1 MDFAAQSGY
10 NSSITFFKEHK
21 MGYKVEIGI
30 SNKHAHLSDG
40 DLAVLFGAGHKL
52 TLKKELKQPGQ
63 FAAEELV
70 DVVGPKGTLKGI
82 RVLGP
87 TRKESQVEL
96 AMTDAR
102 TIGLQL
108 PVRESGVLDGSPG
121 VKLVGPAG
129 EVQLSKGAIVAL
141 RHIHL
146 SPSQAAEAGVK
157 DKDWVTVKASGT
169 RPLIFE
175 KVLIRSGDAH
185 TSEMHVDTDEGNA
198 AGLANGDVVEIV
210 GTK

>member
-1 MDFAAQSGY
+1 
-10 NSSITFFKEHK
+10 
-21 MGYKVEIGI
+21 MGYKVGVGI
-30 SNKHAHLSDG
+30 SNKHVHLNET
-40 DLAVLFGAGHKL
+40 DLATLFGAGHKL
-52 TLKKELKQPGQ
+52 TVKKELSQPGQ

-102 TIGLQL
+102 VIGLSL
-108 PVRESGVLDGSPG
+108 PVRESGVLDGTPG
-121 VKLVGPAG
+121 VKLIGPEG
-129 EVQLSKGAIVAL
+129 EVDLAKGAIIAL

-146 SPSQAAEAGVK
+146 SSSQAKEANVK
-157 DKDWVTVKASGT
+157 DKDWVTVKTFGS

-175 KVLIRSGDAH
+175 DVLIRSGAAH
-185 TSEMHVDTDEGNA
+185 LSEMHIDTDEGNA
-198 AGLANGDVVEIV
+198 AGLKNEDKVEII
-210 GTK
+210 GKKE

>member
-1 MDFAAQSGY
+1 
-10 NSSITFFKEHK
+10 
-21 MGYKVEIGI
+21 MGYKVEVGI
-30 SNKHAHLSDG
+30 SNKHLHLSEAHLV
-40 DLAVLFGAGHKL
+40 ALFGAGHPL

-87 TRKESQVEL
+87 CRKESQVEL
-96 AMTDAR
+96 AQTDAR
-102 TIGLQL
+102 SIGLSL

-129 EVQLSKGAIVAL
+129 EVTLEKGAIIAL

-146 SPSQAAEAGVK
+146 SPAQAQEAGVK
-157 DKDWVTVKASGT
+157 DKDWVTVKAPGS

-175 KVLIRSGDAH
+175 DVLIRSGDAH
-185 TSEMHVDTDEGNA
+185 TRECHVDTDEGNA
-198 AGLANGDVVEIV
+198 AGITNGDMVEII
-210 GTK
+210 GKK

>member
-1 MDFAAQSGY
+1 M
-10 NSSITFFKEHK
+10 I
-21 MGYKVEIGI
+21 MGYKVEVGI
-30 SNKHAHLSDG
+30 SNKHVHLSEA
-40 DLAVLFGAGHKL
+40 DLTKLFGAGHKL

-63 FAAEELV
+63 YAAEELV
-70 DVVGPKGTLKGI
+70 DVTGPKGTLKGI

-102 TIGLQL
+102 TIGLSL

-121 VKLVGPAG
+121 VKLTGPAG
-129 EVQLSKGAIVAL
+129 SVDIPKGAIIAL

-146 SPSQAAEAGVK
+146 SPAQAAEAGVK
-157 DKDWVTVKASGT
+157 DKDWVTVKTSGT

-175 KVLIRSGDAH
+175 DVLIRSGDAH
-185 TSEMHVDTDEGNA
+185 TREIHVDTDEGNA
-198 AGLANGDVVEIV
+198 AGLKNDDIVEIT
-210 GTK
+210 GKK

>member
-1 MDFAAQSGY
+1 
-10 NSSITFFKEHK
+10 

-30 SNKHAHLSDG
+30 SNKHVHLSEADI
-40 DLAVLFGAGHKL
+40 VKLFGAGHKL

-63 FAAEELV
+63 FASEELV

-87 TRKESQVEL
+87 ARKESQVEL
-96 AMTDAR
+96 AATDAR

-108 PVRESGVLDGSPG
+108 PVRESGVLDGSPS

-129 EVQLSKGAIVAL
+129 TAELAKGAIIAL

-146 SPSQAAEAGVK
+146 SPAQAVEAGVK
-157 DKDWVTVKASGT
+157 DKDWVTVKTSGT

-175 KVLIRSGDAH
+175 DVLIRSGDAH
-185 TSEMHVDTDEGNA
+185 TREMHIDTDEGNA
-198 AGLANGDVVEIV
+198 AGLKNDDIVEIIA
-210 GTK
+210 KK

>member
-1 MDFAAQSGY
+1 
-10 NSSITFFKEHK
+10 
-21 MGYKVEIGI
+21 MGYKVEVGI
-30 SNKHAHLSDG
+30 SNKHLHLSEA
-40 DLAVLFGAGHKL
+40 DLAALFGAGHSL

-87 TRKESQVEL
+87 CRKESQVEL
-96 AMTDAR
+96 AQTDAR
-102 TIGLQL
+102 SIGLTL

-121 VKLVGPAG
+121 VKLVGPSG
-129 EVQLSKGAIVAL
+129 EVNLDKGAIIAL

-146 SPSQAAEAGVK
+146 SPAQAQEAGVK
-157 DKDWVTVKASGT
+157 DKDWVTIKAPGS

-175 KVLIRSGDAH
+175 DVLIRSGDAH
-185 TSEMHVDTDEGNA
+185 TRECHVDTDEGNA
-198 AGLANGDVVEIV
+198 AGITNGDFVEIL
-210 GTK
+210 GKKA

>member
-1 MDFAAQSGY
+1 
-10 NSSITFFKEHK
+10 
-21 MGYKVEIGI
+21 MGYKVAVGI
-30 SNKHAHLSDG
+30 SNKHVHLSEG
-40 DLAVLFGAGHKL
+40 DLAKLFGAGHKL

-63 FAAEELV
+63 FASEELV

-87 TRKESQVEL
+87 TRKETQVEL
-96 AMTDAR
+96 AVTDAR
-102 TIGLQL
+102 TIGLNL

-129 EVQLSKGAIVAL
+129 EADLDKGAIVAL

-146 SPSQAAEAGVK
+146 SPAQAAEAGVK
-157 DKDWVTVKASGT
+157 DKDRVTVKAPGT

-175 KVLIRSGDAH
+175 DVLIRSGDAH
-185 TSEMHVDTDEGNA
+185 TGEFHVDTDEGNA
-198 AGLANGDVVEIV
+198 AGLKNDDLVEII
-210 GTK
+210 GKQ

>member
-1 MDFAAQSGY
+1 
-10 NSSITFFKEHK
+10 
-21 MGYKVEIGI
+21 MGYKVGVGI
-30 SNKHAHLSDG
+30 SNKHVHLNEA
-40 DLAVLFGAGHKL
+40 DLATLFGAGHKL
-52 TLKKELKQPGQ
+52 TVKKQLSQPGQ

-82 RVLGP
+82 RILGP

-102 TIGLQL
+102 VIGLSL

-121 VKLVGPAG
+121 VKLTGPKG
-129 EVQLSKGAIVAL
+129 ELELAKGAIIAL

-146 SPSQAAEAGVK
+146 SVSQAKEANVK
-157 DKDWVTVKASGT
+157 DKDLVTVKTFGS

-175 KVLIRSGDAH
+175 NVLIRAGDAH
-185 TSEMHVDTDEGNA
+185 LSEMHVDTDEGNA
-198 AGLANGDVVEIV
+198 AGIKNDDQVEII
-210 GTK
+210 GKKE

>member
-1 MDFAAQSGY
+1 
-10 NSSITFFKEHK
+10 

-30 SNKHAHLSDG
+30 SNKHVHLSDG
-40 DLAVLFGAGHKL
+40 DLAALFGAGHKL

-146 SPSQAAEAGVK
+146 SPSQAVEAGVK
-157 DKDWVTVKASGT
+157 DKDWVTVKTSGT

-198 AGLANGDVVEIV
+198 AGLANGDLVEIV
-210 GTK
+210 GAK

>member
-1 MDFAAQSGY
+1 
-10 NSSITFFKEHK
+10 

-30 SNKHAHLSDG
+30 SNKHLHLSEA
-40 DLAVLFGAGHKL
+40 DLAALFGTGHRL
-52 TLKKELKQPGQ
+52 TVKKELKQPGQ

-70 DVVGPKGTLKGI
+70 DIVGPKGTLKGI

-102 TIGLQL
+102 TIGLKL

-121 VKLVGPAG
+121 VKLVGPSG
-129 EVQLSKGAIVAL
+129 EVTLTKGAIIAL

-157 DKDWVTVKASGT
+157 DKDWVTVKTSGT

-175 KVLIRSGDAH
+175 DVLIRSGDAH
-185 TSEMHVDTDEGNA
+185 ICEMHVDTDEGNA
-198 AGLANGDVVEIV
+198 AGLANGDLVEIT
-210 GTK
+210 GKK

>member
-1 MDFAAQSGY
+1 
-10 NSSITFFKEHK
+10 
-21 MGYKVEIGI
+21 MGYKVGIGI
-30 SNKHAHLSDG
+30 SNKHVHLSDA
-40 DLAVLFGAGHKL
+40 DLAALFGAGHKL

-63 FAAEELV
+63 FASDELV

-96 AMTDAR
+96 AQTDAR
-102 TIGLQL
+102 TIGLSL

-129 EVQLSKGAIVAL
+129 EVNLAKGAIIAL

-146 SPSQAAEAGVK
+146 SPAQAKDAGVK
-157 DKDWVTVKASGT
+157 DKDWVTVKTFGS

-175 KVLIRSGDAH
+175 DVLIRSGDAH
-185 TSEMHVDTDEGNA
+185 TSEFHVDTDEGNA
-198 AGLANGDVVEIV
+198 AGIQNDEQVEII
-210 GTK
+210 GKK

>member
-1 MDFAAQSGY
+1 
-10 NSSITFFKEHK
+10 
-21 MGYKVEIGI
+21 MGYKVGVGI
-30 SNKHAHLSDG
+30 SNKHLHLSEA
-40 DLAVLFGAGHKL
+40 DLAALFGAGHKL
-52 TLKKELKQPGQ
+52 TVKKELKQPGQ

-102 TIGLQL
+102 VIGLSL

-121 VKLVGPAG
+121 VKLIGPKG
-129 EVQLSKGAIVAL
+129 EVELAKGAIIAL

-146 SPSQAAEAGVK
+146 SVSQAKEANLN
-157 DKDWVTVKASGT
+157 DKDWVSVKTFGS

-175 KVLIRSGDAH
+175 DVLIRSGEGH
-185 TSEMHVDTDEGNA
+185 LCEMHVDTDEGNA
-198 AGLANGDVVEIV
+198 AGLKNDDMVEIL
-210 GTK
+210 KKE

>member
-1 MDFAAQSGY
+1 
-10 NSSITFFKEHK
+10 

-30 SNKHAHLSDG
+30 SNKHVHLSEA
-40 DLAVLFGAGHKL
+40 DLAALFGAGHKL

-63 FAAEELV
+63 FAAEEVV

-121 VKLVGPAG
+121 VKLIGPAG
-129 EVQLSKGAIVAL
+129 QIELAKGAIIAL
-141 RHIHL
+141 RHVHL
-146 SPSQAAEAGVK
+146 SPAQAVEAGVK
-157 DKDWVTVKASGT
+157 DKDWVTVKTSGT
-169 RPLIFE
+169 RPLIFQS
-175 KVLIRSGDAH
+175 VLIRSGDAH
-185 TSEMHVDTDEGNA
+185 TREMHIDTDEGNA
-198 AGLANGDVVEIV
+198 AGLQNGDLVEII
-210 GTK
+210 KA